1 MRTKTRRD
9 AAAFVLLIFI
19 ALFVTCR
26 VRGQGVVDYVM
37 NTSGVQTNQNGITNV
52 TFTANTI
59 PTEPPPASALDPLK
73 LILSILE
80 GHAPWLVTLMTWMAT
95 MRVAFKPFNAWLQK
109 RITNYFM
116 SSVSKPGGDHDA
128 FIQNI
133 LVSKKYRTVAFWLDI
148 LASIKLPSIDTYMQR
163 LVRAFPSRPATDL
176 GALAPGLVI
185 ARAASAMKDL
195 AGKGGGKA
203 FDVDEIATATELE
216 LAKMASGASVSEAL
230 AAVGKVAPEQPLK
243 TVEQIASEIKAKL
256 EKMEPQTAAEISAA
270 LQRDGNVY
278 LKPATLPTPLQQT
291 SATFVSA
298 EDKLAAKTSTAAAL
312 EHALDVAAGKP

>member
-1 MRTKTRRD
+1 MRNKTD

-19 ALFVTCR
+19 TLFITCR
-26 VRGQGVVDYVM
+26 VRGQTIDGILVSPSVTQTNIAYPNDTVTEPVSVTNASFAM
-37 NTSGVQTNQNGITNV
+37 NTKQFGDET
-52 TFTANTI
+52 
-59 PTEPPPASALDPLK
+59 PHSALDPLK
-73 LILSILE
+73 LSLAILE
-80 GHAPWLVTLMTWMAT
+80 GHAPWLVSLMAWMAT

-148 LASIKLPSIDTYMQR
+148 IASVKLPSIDTYMQR
-163 LVRAFPSRPATDL
+163 LVWAFPSRPADDI

-216 LAKMASGASVSEAL
+216 LTKMVSGASVSEAL
-230 AAVGKVAPEQPLK
+230 ASVGKKVPE
-243 TVEQIASEIKAKL
+243 
-256 EKMEPQTAAEISAA
+256 TAAEISAA
-270 LQRDGNVY
+270 LQKDGSVY
-278 LKPATLPTPLQQT
+278 LKPAPLPTPLQQST
-291 SATFVSA
+291 ATFVSA
-298 EDKLAAKTSTAAAL
+298 EDRLKAPTSTAAAL
-312 EHALDVAAGKP
+312 AHALDLAAGKP